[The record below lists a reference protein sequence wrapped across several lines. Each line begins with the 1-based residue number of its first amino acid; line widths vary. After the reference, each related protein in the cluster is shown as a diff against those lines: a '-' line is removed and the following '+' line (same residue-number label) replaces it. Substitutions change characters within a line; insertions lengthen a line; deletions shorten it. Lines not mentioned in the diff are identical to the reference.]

1 MGLNLAKIGYLAAK
15 TQAACTVPGS
25 CRTTRKCAG
34 QLAVELAVLI
44 PVVIV
49 VGLTVLNLAKF
60 VEACAAFDRA
70 APSAVVA
77 QGVSPAG
84 ESESA
89 PDGEVRSC
97 ILDALA
103 MPADV
108 VDVEVESQQ
117 VGLSQRGGGGLE
129 FPVSPLLTRYTCT
142 LEYRPW
148 PSSFTIAGVSYRA
161 PLVLHHKRE
170 LVVDRYRGGVVV

>member
-1 MGLNLAKIGYLAAK
+1 MKRHYLPAKMQATSTVAANQHNRRA
-15 TQAACTVPGS
+15 T
-25 CRTTRKCAG
+25 AG
-34 QLAVELAVLI
+34 QLV
-44 PVVIV
+44 
-49 VGLTVLNLAKF
+49 
-60 VEACAAFDRA
+60 VEAL
-70 APSAVVA
+70 
-77 QGVSPAG
+77 G
-84 ESESA
+84 
-89 PDGEVRSC
+89 
-97 ILDALA
+97 

-108 VDVEVESQQ
+108 VDVEVDSER
-117 VGLSQRGGGGLE
+117 VGHARGGGDGIE

>member
-1 MGLNLAKIGYLAAK
+1 MKRHYLPAKMQATSTFAANQHNRRA
-15 TQAACTVPGS
+15 T
-25 CRTTRKCAG
+25 AG
-34 QLAVELAVLI
+34 QLVVELAVMI

-60 VEACAAFDRA
+60 VEACAAFDHA
-70 APSAVVA
+70 APAAVVA

-84 ESESA
+84 ESESP

-97 ILDALA
+97 ILEALG

-108 VDVEVESQQ
+108 VDVEVDSER
-117 VGLSQRGGGGLE
+117 VGHARGGGDGIE
-129 FPVSPLLTRYTCT
+129 FPVSPLLTRYSCT